1 MHMSK
6 TILLTGA
13 AGFIGSNVLRHLFH
27 AHPEHRF
34 IVLDALTY
42 AGNQKN
48 IPAEIRDSGRFE
60 FWHGDITN
68 PYIVNELVSRSNFV
82 VHLAAETHVARS
94 IFDNTKFFHTD
105 VIGTQTLVNALL
117 TNASVERFIHIST
130 SEVYGTSVSDP
141 MDENHP
147 LNPMS
152 PYAGA
157 KAGADRLVHSYW
169 SFADLPIVILR
180 PFNNYGPAQHLE
192 KMIPR
197 FVTSA
202 LKDETL
208 TIHGDGSAMRDWLYV
223 ADHYDAIDRALH
235 LEDFSRIRHQV
246 INIGTGRAASVLDVA
261 RMILRQLGKPDDMLS
276 FIGNRPGQVH
286 RHCSSTEKAK
296 TVLGWEAKIGLEE
309 GLERTIE
316 WYKAN
321 EPWWRDQE
329 WMKCVPIRTS
339 NGSIEMH

>member
-1 MHMSK
+1 MSK

-13 AGFIGSNVLRHLFH
+13 AGFIGSNLLCHLFRKY
-27 AHPEHRF
+27 PEDRF

-60 FWHGDITN
+60 FWHGDISN
-68 PYIVNELVSRSNFV
+68 PYIVNELTSRAQYV

-94 IFDNTKFFHTD
+94 IFDNTKFFQTD

-117 TNASVERFIHIST
+117 NNASVERFIHIST
-130 SEVYGTSVSDP
+130 SEVYGSSVGEI
-141 MDENHP
+141 MDEDHP

-169 SFADLPIVILR
+169 SYSDLPVVILR
-180 PFNNYGPAQHLE
+180 PFNNYGPGQHME

-202 LKDETL
+202 IKNEPL
-208 TIHGDGSAMRDWLYV
+208 TVHGHGTAARDWLFV
-223 ADHYDAIDRALH
+223 EDHCEAIDRVLH
-235 LEDFSRIRHQV
+235 ADDFSRIKNQV
-246 INIGTGRAASVLDVA
+246 INIGTGRATSVLDVA
-261 RMILRQLGKPDDMLS
+261 KMVLRLLGRPDDLIG
-276 FIGNRPGQVH
+276 FIGDRPGQVQ
-286 RHCSSTEKAK
+286 RHCSSTEKARGM
-296 TVLGWEAKIGLEE
+296 LGWEAKTALEE
-309 GLERTIE
+309 GLARTIE
-316 WYKAN
+316 WYRTH
-321 EPWWRDQE
+321 ESWWREQE
-329 WMKCVPIRTS
+329 WMKCVPIRTAKG
-339 NGSIEMH
+339 NIEMH